1 MKEKIKEKSDILKE
15 EIEILK
21 TICILTDYQID
32 NIKKEIN
39 KIYNLI
45 IVTNVLLGI
54 LAICLLI
61 MRLGG

>member
-1 MKEKIKEKSDILKE
+1 MKVSKIYITILE
-15 EIEILK
+15 
-21 TICILTDYQID
+21 D
-32 NIKKEIN
+32 NIKKIKKDIN

-45 IVTNVLLGI
+45 IVTNVLLGL